1 MAFNQ
6 FNWPWLHFNYNSE
19 KRTQKWI
26 KEELKCYIMVLK
38 PVIMNYGTTEINFE
52 KESERDRDF
61 YTIKQYTIY
70 LLKSYNPPMKKI
82 YKSKKSVTLQ
92 NNNYMTW
99 LEYNS

>member
-1 MAFNQ
+1 
-6 FNWPWLHFNYNSE
+6 
-19 KRTQKWI
+19 
-26 KEELKCYIMVLK
+26 MVLK

-52 KESERDRDF
+52 KESESDRDF

-92 NNNYMTW
+92 NNNYMTSSNHKPDPP
-99 LEYNS
+99 LNALPPSNISPQ